1 MAKKS
6 EMAGILCGW
15 VRSVEEYHKALQ
27 IVLPKRK
34 KLEQAIKDLAEKKAR
49 LQRLE
54 DEYSILAQELEQLDA
69 EFEKNN
75 MDLQRNKNDLA

>member
-1 MAKKS
+1 M
-6 EMAGILCGW
+6 
-15 VRSVEEYHKALQ
+15 
-27 IVLPKRK
+27 LPKRK

-54 DEYSILAQELEQLDA
+54 DEYSILAQELEKLDA